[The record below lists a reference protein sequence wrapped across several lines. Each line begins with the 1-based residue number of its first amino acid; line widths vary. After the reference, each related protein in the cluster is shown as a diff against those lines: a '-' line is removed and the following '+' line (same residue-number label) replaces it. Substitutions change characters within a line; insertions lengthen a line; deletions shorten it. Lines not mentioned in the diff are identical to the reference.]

1 MPFKLKLF
9 NIILV
14 GLLYLISPVLL
25 AAQETGPVSR
35 IRTVV
40 IDAGH
45 GGKDPGAISRNGK
58 YKEKNI
64 TLSVALKLGEL
75 IKSNYPNIKVVYTR
89 STDKYVELAKR
100 ADIANRNKADLFISI
115 HVNSAKATQ
124 ARGTE
129 TFVMG
134 AHKSQDNFEVCKL
147 ENSVIVI
154 EEDYERKY
162 EGFNPGSP
170 ESYII
175 FSLLQNVHQEQSIR
189 YAAKVQGEFSK
200 GPITVNRGVKQGGL
214 LVLWRTTMPAVLTE
228 LGFISNAK
236 DCAVLVT
243 NSGQEQFARKLFNA
257 FVSYKKEFESVKE
270 EKHLPDNKKP
280 APQGKPSNVKPA
292 PQGNQ
297 GGAKPAPQGGAKPAL
312 QGDVKPAPQGNAK
325 PAPQTSAGNV
335 ASQPQKPQDSK
346 NVAPQN
352 TGAGKTPQVEAGK
365 SALSGGKEVKK
376 DSPQGVKDAAGDLYY
391 AVQILS
397 VNRKL
402 DAGAYDLK
410 GRKDAKYIQV
420 GNAYKYYVGK
430 YGSWKEAAATLEGVR
445 KTFPGAFVIRIRGNE
460 IVVK

>member
-9 NIILV
+9 NIILM
-14 GLLYLISPVLL
+14 GLLYLISPGHL
-25 AAQETGPVSR
+25 AAQDMGAVSR

-40 IDAGH
+40 IDPGH

-75 IKSNYPNIKVVYTR
+75 INSSYPGIKVVYTR
-89 STDKYVELAKR
+89 STDKYVELAQR
-100 ADIANRNKADLFISI
+100 AEIANRNKADLFISI

-154 EEDYERKY
+154 EDDYERKY

-175 FSLLQNVHQEQSIR
+175 FSLLQNVHQEQSIK
-189 YAAKVQGEFSK
+189 YAAKVQSQFAK

-243 NSGQEQFARKLFNA
+243 KNGQEQFARKLFNA

-270 EKHLPDNKKP
+270 EKHLPDSKKP
-280 APQGKPSNVKPA
+280 APQGKPANVKPA
-292 PQGNQ
+292 PQKSQ
-297 GGAKPAPQGGAKPAL
+297 GGNNVAPGNSGAGKAPQGG
-312 QGDVKPAPQGNAK
+312 
-325 PAPQTSAGNV
+325 
-335 ASQPQKPQDSK
+335 
-346 NVAPQN
+346 
-352 TGAGKTPQVEAGK
+352 GK
-365 SALSGGKEVKK
+365 SELSGGKGVKN
-376 DSPQGVKDAAGDLYY
+376 DSPQVGKGSTGELYY

-397 VNRKL
+397 VNKKL
-402 DAGAYDLK
+402 DANAYDLK

-430 YGSWKEAAATLEGVR
+430 YGSWKEAAASLEAVR